1 MKHCPLL
8 LTATLLA
15 TLLAPTR
22 AEAQEEI
29 GKYLSPS
36 VCLGATEDAMGS
48 RLREYRGVILGTP
61 KASRAPIGTVR
72 YDKEGL
78 PWLKTSVG
86 TWKTFAKKEC
96 DGGPG
101 YPCELTGEPPAEKGN
116 DDMDDAA
123 EFPPRLGW
131 LEVRMAT
138 TSELLPPLLQSM
150 RALQCKLEN
159 VCALTAASL
168 NTPDDE
174 TVDIET
180 PGCVKETLPVLK
192 ACVPDK
198 EGTVPQTTVETVLSE
213 CASMR
218 QTIVAREQEVLKLLV
233 AYDAAHR
240 SLRQF
245 LGLLE
250 TFTVDIRST
259 LLGPMWEAV
268 RAFHALGRVPCFSS
282 QCEQ

>member
-1 MKHCPLL
+1 MKRSPRLL
-8 LTATLLA
+8 AATVLTA
-15 TLLAPTR
+15 LLAPLMAH
-22 AEAQEEI
+22 AEEDPGA
-29 GKYLSPS
+29 YLPPS
-36 VCLGATEDAMGS
+36 VCLGAAEDAMGS
-48 RLREYRGVILGTP
+48 KLREYRAVVLGAP

-72 YDKEGL
+72 YDKDGL

-96 DGGPG
+96 EGGPG
-101 YPCELTGEPPAEKGN
+101 YPCELTGEPPAQKDN
-116 DDMDDAA
+116 DAMDDTA
-123 EFPPRLGW
+123 EFPPRRGW
-131 LEVRMAT
+131 LEMKMAT

-168 NTPDDE
+168 NKPTGN

-180 PGCVKETLPVLK
+180 PGCVKEKLPVLK
-192 ACVPDK
+192 ACVPEK
-198 EGTVPQTTVETVLSE
+198 EGTVPQTAVETVLSE
-213 CASMR
+213 CAGMR
-218 QTIVAREQEVLKLLV
+218 QTIIDREQELLKLLI

-259 LLGPMWEAV
+259 LLGPVWEAV

-282 QCEQ
+282 QCE

>member
-1 MKHCPLL
+1 MKTRRFLL
-8 LTATLLA
+8 AGTLLA
-15 TLLAPTR
+15 VLLAPT
-22 AEAQEEI
+22 ATEAQEEI
-29 GKYLSPS
+29 GTYLSPS
-36 VCLGATEDAMGS
+36 VCLGAAEDAMGG
-48 RLREYRGVILGTP
+48 RLREYRGVVLGAP

-72 YDKEGL
+72 YDKDGL

-101 YPCELTGEPPAEKGN
+101 YPCELTGEPPAEKDN
-116 DDMDDAA
+116 DAMDDAA
-123 EFPPRLGW
+123 EFPPRRGW
-131 LEVRMAT
+131 LELKMAT

-150 RALQCKLEN
+150 RALQCRLEN
-159 VCALTAASL
+159 VCALAAASL
-168 NTPDDE
+168 NKPSGD

-180 PGCVKETLPVLK
+180 PGCVKETLPVLR

-198 EGTVPQTTVETVLSE
+198 EGTVPQTAVETVLSE
-213 CASMR
+213 CAGMR
-218 QTIVAREQEVLKLLV
+218 QTVVEREQELLKLLV